1 MPSINYYLGAL
12 GRCGNTFRAA
22 RMAGTGVGPDDQ
34 SYLFYICRHPG
45 GSQEELGRALCAHK
59 SHVTR
64 HLTHLEKQGFIT
76 RTPAPYDR
84 RVLLLH
90 PTEKAQEILPRL
102 RAVGKE
108 WRLVMCEG
116 FTDEQRATLEEL
128 LERAF
133 VNGRQFLER
142 EGMQ

>member
-1 MPSINYYLGAL
+1 MPSINYYLSAL
-12 GRCGNTFRAA
+12 GRCGNTFRSD
-22 RMAGTGVGPDDQ
+22 RMAGTGVVPDDQ

-45 GSQEELGRALCAHK
+45 LSQEALSKALYVHK

-64 HLTHLEKQGFIT
+64 HLAHLEKEGYIT
-76 RTPAPYDR
+76 RTPDSDDR
-84 RVLLLH
+84 RVLLVH
-90 PTEKAQEILPRL
+90 PTEKAEAILPRL

-133 VNGRQFLER
+133 VNARTFLES
-142 EGMQ
+142 EGME